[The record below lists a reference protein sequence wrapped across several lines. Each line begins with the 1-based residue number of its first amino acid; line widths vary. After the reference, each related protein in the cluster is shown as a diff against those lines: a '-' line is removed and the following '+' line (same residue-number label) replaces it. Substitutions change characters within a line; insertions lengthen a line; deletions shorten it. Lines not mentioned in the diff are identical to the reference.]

1 MLLNFSDRTRTGVF
15 NMVWPL
21 PREAVKLAILEMQS
35 WQCWV
40 RLGFLN
46 KGFSACGIQTRPLAA
61 CWANFVQ
68 KFFHLYDLYTGE
80 PNSYY
85 PRGREA
91 EREKRESARNGW
103 DTGVSLPWASKLDR
117 LRPLEL
123 NFFQKISTIPT
134 FILGAPFSYYPREL
148 QMDKS
153 KGKRAKVTT
162 APSVPRRS
170 PIQVLTGPNVA

>member
-21 PREAVKLAILEMQS
+21 PREAVKLALLEMQS

-46 KGFSACGIQTRPLAA
+46 QGFSACGIQTRPLAA

-68 KFFHLYDLYTGE
+68 KFFQLFDLYTGE

-91 EREKRESARNGW
+91 EREKREFARNGW
-103 DTGVSLPWASKLDR
+103 DTGVSLPWASKLDH
-117 LRPLEL
+117 LQPLEL
-123 NFFQKISTIPT
+123 NLLQKISTIPT
-134 FILGAPFSYYPREL
+134 FILGLPFLITPESW
-148 QMDKS
+148 KWI
-153 KGKRAKVTT
+153 K
-162 APSVPRRS
+162 
-170 PIQVLTGPNVA
+170 